1 MYHRVGVLVGELSS
15 SRSCATAVEDAS
27 GSDGGPRD
35 SILDRKKAAMV
46 VELFMDRYYLIVRL
60 E

>member
-1 MYHRVGVLVGELSS
+1 MGELNS